1 MKTGNRNEGEWI
13 REALSNN
20 EKHLLIYSTRL
31 LGGDFDRARDVVQDA
46 FLKLCEQPK
55 TKVKGHVKQW
65 LFTVCRNRC
74 YEILRKEKRMTPLK
88 EARLATLSSEQ
99 PHPAAGLQREED
111 LSTVLGIISSL
122 PERQQEVVRLKFQSG
137 LSYKDISKITSL
149 SVSHVG
155 VILHE
160 SVMAIRKQMSL
171 KAVRA

>member
-1 MKTGNRNEGEWI
+1 MKTGDRNEGEWI
-13 REALSNN
+13 RAALSNN

-55 TKVKGHVKQW
+55 TKVEGHVKQW

-74 YEILRKEKRMTPLK
+74 YEILRKEKRMTPLD
-88 EARLATLSSEQ
+88 EARLDTLSSEQ
-99 PHPAAGLQREED
+99 PHPAAGMQRQED
-111 LSTVLGIISSL
+111 LNTVLGIISSL
-122 PERQQEVVRLKFQSG
+122 PARQQEVVRLKFQSG
-137 LSYKDISKITSL
+137 HSYKDISKITSL

-160 SVMAIRKQMSL
+160 SVMAIRKQMNL
-171 KAVRA
+171 KAARA